1 MNDAGARYAR
11 GLRRYLTLGG
21 LAWEWKDD
29 MTEQDWLASEDPDRM
44 VAWLCEPVQVS
55 CPVCGGS
62 GDCGGGVGLPRYCG
76 TCHGTGETCPPGWV
90 YVGDRKLRLFACACC
105 RAAWPL
111 PAAEGCRLALD
122 VAERYADGL
131 VTEVDRGRAHAD
143 ACRRASVPGTSRLP
157 PLLLRTPAVFDAR
170 ALAGVLDG
178 TRGAGLAPATQAA
191 LLRDV
196 IGDPFRPV
204 PPAPRRWLT
213 PAVRG
218 IAGRAYDLRD
228 WGALPILADAL
239 QEAGCEDEDVLMH
252 CRGKGRCPDCLG
264 KGGCC
269 DLKDEAGI
277 WGDMH
282 RCFPCVGSGRVDS
295 GPHVRGC
302 WCVDMLIG
310 KS

>member
-131 VTEVDRGRAHAD
+131 VTEVDRGQAHAD
-143 ACRRASVPGTSRLP
+143 ACWRAAVPGTSRLP
-157 PLLLRTPAVFDAR
+157 PLLLRTPQIFDTC
-170 ALAGVLDG
+170 ALGQILDG
-178 TRGAGLAPATQAA
+178 TRGVGLAPATQAT

-196 IGDPFRPV
+196 VGNPWHPVWWSDDPKRHAEPRYGGE
-204 PPAPRRWLT
+204 PPGPHPAAGPHLEMRRAWLT
-213 PAVRG
+213 PAVRR
-218 IAGRAYDLRD
+218 IARGVYADRD
-228 WGALPILADAL
+228 FAALPVLADAL
-239 QEAGCEDEDVLMH
+239 EEAGCEDGRVLSHLRGPGPH
-252 CRGKGRCPDCLG
+252 CRG
-264 KGGCC
+264 
-269 DLKDEAGI
+269 
-277 WGDMH
+277 
-282 RCFPCVGSGRVDS
+282 
-295 GPHVRGC
+295 C
-302 WCVDMLIG
+302 WVVDMLLG